1 MKMYLMYLSSDK
13 LAGIMELSN
22 LQATFVSPKSLSL
35 LFEVPQVFFCA
46 FFIPLHIVSQE
57 PHLPWAAASDT
68 GDHWTSR
75 HPAWTSDSGKK
86 EMVWNGLKQHWWIW
100 SDLIRHDGLRGFEW
114 QDFRAF
120 TDPLVPF
127 SSTKKA
133 LRTRRCKKITKM

>member
-1 MKMYLMYLSSDK
+1 MYLSSDK

-22 LQATFVSPKSLSL
+22 LQATFVSPKSLSF
-35 LFEVPQVFFCA
+35 LFEVAQVFFRA
-46 FFIPLHIVSQE
+46 VFIPLHIVLRNRIYRE
-57 PHLPWAAASDT
+57 LPPVTPEIIERQDT
-68 GDHWTSR
+68 QLGRRTVVRKKWFET
-75 HPAWTSDSGKK
+75 AWNSID
-86 EMVWNGLKQHWWIW
+86 EFDRIW